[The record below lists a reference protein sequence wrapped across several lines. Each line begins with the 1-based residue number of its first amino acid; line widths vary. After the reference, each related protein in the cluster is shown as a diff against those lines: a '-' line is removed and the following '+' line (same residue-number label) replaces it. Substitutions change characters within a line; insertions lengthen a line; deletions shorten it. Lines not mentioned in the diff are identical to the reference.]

1 MTANKPTI
9 RYYATIQG
17 QERTVDITEAA
28 AGGIT
33 RVELD
38 GQPVDAD
45 FVDLAG
51 ASLHSL
57 VLNGH
62 SREMVLARD
71 GAKVTVWLDGE
82 KIDVTVYDEVSKA
95 LSTFGAAATGGASVI
110 EAPMPG
116 IVVGIPV
123 NVGDLIVAGQPV
135 IVVEAMKMQNE
146 LMAEG
151 DGVVEE
157 ILVKVG
163 DTVSGGDVL
172 VKLGA
177 APTDGEPS
185 TDGHAA

>member
-1 MTANKPTI
+1 M
-9 RYYATIQG
+9 
-17 QERTVDITEAA
+17 
-28 AGGIT
+28 
-33 RVELD
+33 
-38 GQPVDAD
+38 
-45 FVDLAG
+45 
-51 ASLHSL
+51 
-57 VLNGH
+57 
-62 SREMVLARD
+62 
-71 GAKVTVWLDGE
+71 
-82 KIDVTVYDEVSKA
+82 
-95 LSTFGAAATGGASVI
+95 
-110 EAPMPG
+110 
-116 IVVGIPV
+116 